1 MPLRLILADDHLLVR
16 QGIRALVEREGM
28 QVIAEAAD
36 GVQLVQHVAAQLPD
50 VVVVDVSM
58 PILNGIDSTR
68 QMLALFPS
76 LGVVLLTMHD
86 DESRVAEAL
95 RAGARGY
102 VLKTQAVHE
111 LLEAVRT
118 VAAGGTYLSPKISHI
133 VVDACLSR
141 TDKSAD
147 PLTLRERVVL
157 QMIADGNT
165 TRQIAATLNIKVK
178 TAESYRTRVMEKL
191 DIHCTAGLVR
201 YAVRRGVTSA

>member
-1 MPLRLILADDHLLVR
+1 MSLRLILADDHPILR
-16 QGIRALVEREGM
+16 QGIRALVECEGM

-36 GVQLVQHVAAQLPD
+36 GLQLVQHVTAQLPD
-50 VVVVDVSM
+50 VVVAEVSM
-58 PILNGIDSTR
+58 PTLSGIDSTR

-102 VLKTQAVHE
+102 VPKTQAADE

-118 VAAGGTYLSPKISHI
+118 VAAGGTYLSSKISRL
-133 VVDACLSR
+133 VANAYVSG
-141 TDKSAD
+141 TDMLAD
-147 PLTLRERVVL
+147 PLTVRERVVL
-157 QMIADGNT
+157 QMIADGHT
-165 TRQIAATLNIKVK
+165 TRQIAATLNVAVK

-191 DIHCTAGLVR
+191 DIHDTAGLVR
-201 YAVRRGVTSA
+201 YAVRRGVISA

>member
-1 MPLRLILADDHLLVR
+1 MSLRLILADDHLIVR

-36 GVQLVQHVAAQLPD
+36 GLQLVQHVTAQLPD
-50 VVVVDVSM
+50 VVVAEVSM

-76 LGVVLLTMHD
+76 LGVVLLTMYD
-86 DESRVAEAL
+86 DESCVAEAL

-102 VLKTQAVHE
+102 VPKTQAADE

-118 VAAGGTYLSPKISHI
+118 VAAGGTYLSPKISRI
-133 VVDACLSR
+133 VANAYVSG
-141 TDKSAD
+141 TDMLAD
-147 PLTLRERVVL
+147 PLTVRERVVL
-157 QMIADGNT
+157 QMIADGHT
-165 TRQIAATLNIKVK
+165 TRQIAATLNVAVK

-191 DIHCTAGLVR
+191 DIHDTAGLVR
-201 YAVRRGVTSA
+201 YAVRRGVISA

>member
-1 MPLRLILADDHLLVR
+1 MSLRLILAEDHLLVR
-16 QGIRALVEREGM
+16 QGIRALVERAGM

-36 GVQLVQHVAAQLPD
+36 GVQLVQHVTARLPD

-58 PILNGIDSTR
+58 PILNGIDATR

-102 VLKTQAVHE
+102 VLKTQAADE
-111 LLEAVRT
+111 LMEAVRT
-118 VAAGGTYLSPKISHI
+118 VAVGGTYMSPKISRM
-133 VVDACLSR
+133 VANAYLSG
-141 TDKSAD
+141 TDMSAD
-147 PLTLRERVVL
+147 PLTLRERTVL

-165 TRQIAATLNIKVK
+165 TRQIAETLNVRVK

-191 DIHCTAGLVR
+191 DIHDTAGLVR
-201 YAVRRGVTSA
+201 YAVRRGVISP

>member
-1 MPLRLILADDHLLVR
+1 MSLRLVLADDHPILR

-36 GVQLVQHVAAQLPD
+36 GLELVRHVTAQLPD
-50 VVVVDVSM
+50 VVVADVSM

-76 LGVVLLTMHD
+76 LGVVLLTMYD

-95 RAGARGY
+95 RAGVRGY
-102 VLKTQAVHE
+102 VPKTQAADE
-111 LLEAVRT
+111 LMEAVRT
-118 VAAGGTYLSPKISHI
+118 VAAGGTYLSPRISRI
-133 VVDACLSR
+133 VANAYVSG
-141 TDKSAD
+141 TDMLAD

-157 QMIADGNT
+157 QMIADGHT
-165 TRQIAATLNIKVK
+165 TRQIAATLNVAVK

-191 DIHCTAGLVR
+191 DIHDIAGLVR
-201 YAVRRGVTSA
+201 YAVRRGVISA